1 MRAGLAGCLAVLV
14 AISGACGGRLVREN
28 DDGMG
33 ADTGTGGSSSAGVT
47 NRGATSSTGARPGT
61 AGAVSAGGTVSIG
74 GKASGFGGKAS
85 GMGASP
91 TGGTFGV
98 AGTTSAGGGCACPI
112 IDCGPGYRLV
122 PNPNGCCYHCE
133 SVCDQVGCPGIAC
146 GSGSHLEQLPGQCCP
161 TCVQDSCVAQRA
173 NYQVFRQQLLDKYS
187 SLGCMTDGDCT
198 IYYEKNQCGVG
209 CGISLPAAAINSL
222 DNNLQSYAQQNCSP
236 NCMIPIPPCEPQLPP
251 SCFKG
256 WCE

>member
-14 AISGACGGRLVREN
+14 AISGACGGRLVKGGEG

-33 ADTGTGGSSSAGVT
+33 ADTGSGGSISSGATTG
-47 NRGATSSTGARPGT
+47 RGGTSSTGT
-61 AGAVSAGGTVSIG
+61 GGTVSVGGKSTGIG
-74 GKASGFGGKAS
+74 GKST

-112 IDCGPGYRLV
+112 IDCAPGYKSV

-133 SVCDQVGCPGIAC
+133 SLSLCDQVACPGIAC

-161 TCVQDSCVAQRA
+161 TCVPDSCVAQRK
-173 NYQVFRQQLLDKYS
+173 NYEVFRQQLIDKYS
-187 SLGCMTDGDCT
+187 TLGCMVNSDCT
-198 IYYEKNQCGVG
+198 IYYEKNQCAVG
-209 CGISLPAAAINSL
+209 CGIPMPSAAINNL
-222 DNNLQSYAQQNCSP
+222 DSNLQSFAQTTCSP
-236 NCMIPIPPCEPQLPP
+236 NCMNPIPPCEAPTPP
-251 SCFKG
+251 VCFKG